1 MIYNQHISQD
11 IPSTSLKLQHK
22 AMTNLKATHPTS
34 NIDSLRFHE
43 IGKLRKS
50 GIGQES
56 IKGLAKFKFKWGD
69 KEGKLDKWRL

>member
-1 MIYNQHISQD
+1 
-11 IPSTSLKLQHK
+11 
-22 AMTNLKATHPTS
+22 MTNLKATHPTS